1 MQIYK
6 VNTIKDNIFVQI
18 ENQMLIV
25 LSTNDID
32 KMIYSKYFRLLLY
45 VKKVLIMNAEISF
58 SCV

>member
-1 MQIYK
+1 MYFVSKYKVQIYK

-32 KMIYSKYFRLLLY
+32 KMILF
-45 VKKVLIMNAEISF
+45 
-58 SCV
+58 